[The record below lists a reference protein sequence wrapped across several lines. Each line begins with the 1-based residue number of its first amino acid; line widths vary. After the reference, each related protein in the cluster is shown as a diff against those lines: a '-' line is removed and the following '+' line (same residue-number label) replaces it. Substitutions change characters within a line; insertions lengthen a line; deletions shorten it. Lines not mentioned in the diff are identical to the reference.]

1 MTPRTLFLIIAL
13 AIFWGPAFMFMKI
26 ALDSF
31 APITIAALR
40 VTLAAL
46 VLLALLLMRKTPIK
60 PYLKYWKH
68 FAFMGFFASALPFC
82 LFPIAELY
90 IPSSLA
96 GIINGSTPIFTAI
109 LAHYFCAEHF
119 TFRKLLG
126 IFTGIAGIALIFL
139 PDLFDAAFSSEL
151 GLLLAVLASI
161 SYAIGMVY
169 AKRHIK
175 DLPFLV
181 APTFQLIFAVI
192 FVLPFSLIVD
202 KSFAMPMPTMGAI
215 GAILGLGFISTAV
228 SFTLYYTLIRE
239 AGASYLSMST
249 LLFPIVAITLGYIFL
264 DESLAWYS
272 FAGAALII
280 SGLFISSPL
289 MRKS

>member
-1 MTPRTLFLIIAL
+1 MTPRTLFLIVAL

-26 ALDSF
+26 ALTSF
-31 APITIAALR
+31 QPITIAAVR
-40 VTLAAL
+40 VTLGAAAL
-46 VLLALLLMRKTPIK
+46 LTFLLMRKTQIK

-82 LFPIAELY
+82 LFPTAELY

-109 LAHYFCAEHF
+109 LAHYFCSEHLSV
-119 TFRKLLG
+119 RKILG

-139 PDLFDAAFSSEL
+139 PDLFDAEFTSEF
-151 GLLLAVLASI
+151 GLILAILASI

-181 APTFQLIFAVI
+181 APTFQLIFAAIYV
-192 FVLPFSLIVD
+192 VPFSLLID
-202 KSFAMPMPTMGAI
+202 KSFAMPMPTMGSI
-215 GAILGLGFISTAV
+215 FAILGLGLISTAV

-264 DESLAWYS
+264 NESLAWYS

-280 SGLFISSPL
+280 SGLFISSPI
-289 MRKS
+289 MRKR